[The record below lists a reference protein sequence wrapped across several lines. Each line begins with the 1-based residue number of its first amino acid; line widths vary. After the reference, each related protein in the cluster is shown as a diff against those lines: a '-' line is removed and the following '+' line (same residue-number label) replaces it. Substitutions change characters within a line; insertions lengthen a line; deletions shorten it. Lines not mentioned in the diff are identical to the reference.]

1 MTGVLV
7 HGRLMHCVVW
17 PDHWIHDANHNFT
30 CLLETLHLLT
40 MEGQRLPERLKMN
53 LDNGPAENKNQSF
66 LFCCW
71 LLVYL
76 DVFKEVSNYTPK
88 SCHGG
93 LTTFCDNFSIVG
105 GTLLLVVFCT
115 PTIQRKVG
123 GLIVSSPAAGR
134 ARVLRSWPLA

>member
-1 MTGVLV
+1 MQDALRTRVTGVLA

-40 MEGQRLPERLKMN
+40 LDGQSLPKRLKMM

-76 DVFKEVSNYTPK
+76 DVFKEVSATMFQNVRFT
-88 SCHGG
+88 
-93 LTTFCDNFSIVG
+93 L
-105 GTLLLVVFCT
+105 TLLNVLVTMQQNVVTQLCC
-115 PTIQRKVG
+115 
-123 GLIVSSPAAGR
+123 
-134 ARVLRSWPLA
+134 